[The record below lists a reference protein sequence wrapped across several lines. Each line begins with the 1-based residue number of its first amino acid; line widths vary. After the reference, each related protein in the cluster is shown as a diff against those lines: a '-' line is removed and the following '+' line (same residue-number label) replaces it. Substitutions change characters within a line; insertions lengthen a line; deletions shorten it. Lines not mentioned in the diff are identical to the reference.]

1 MKVLSYMMMFRTNN
15 MVRALQ
21 APLVGP
27 SRDWAIRPIR
37 AGGLLTQPTNY
48 IIINQFL
55 SFVVGRNAR
64 DVPAKRHPISHERY
78 EFALYT
84 LC

>member
-1 MKVLSYMMMFRTNN
+1 MVSIICFLTVCLLMEVLSDMMMFRTNN

-48 IIINQFL
+48 III
-55 SFVVGRNAR
+55 
-64 DVPAKRHPISHERY
+64 Y
-78 EFALYT
+78 
-84 LC
+84 